1 MTFVVSM
8 CLYLKEQV
16 NLRDSAGI
24 PLYIGL
30 CFGYAFSTFYTPVDY
45 PRTAPH
51 GIGRFIT
58 FSFEL
63 TRYLRNYSSYLMT
76 YPDVIVACTCSL

>member
-1 MTFVVSM
+1 MAWT
-8 CLYLKEQV
+8 
-16 NLRDSAGI
+16 

-30 CFGYAFSTFYTPVDY
+30 CFGYAFSTFYIPVDY

-58 FSFEL
+58 FSYEL
-63 TRYLRNYSSYLMT
+63 IPLYKRGL
-76 YPDVIVACTCSL
+76 